1 MQFMIRK
8 TKERQ
13 EKNMAKNNYNQDVSK
28 LAKENENFRQVLFT
42 TELSQLVLMSV
53 APGEDIGEET
63 HDDTDQILS
72 FVAGSGEAVIES
84 ESRPIAAGSVVVVP
98 AGTRHNFTNQGGE
111 PLKLYTVY
119 VPPNH
124 KDGTVHRTKQDALKD
139 PNEQHEE

>member
-1 MQFMIRK
+1 
-8 TKERQ
+8 
-13 EKNMAKNNYNQDVSK
+13 MAKNNYNQDVSK

-53 APGEDIGEET
+53 APGDDIGEET
-63 HDDTDQILS
+63 HKDTDQILS
-72 FVAGSGEAVIES
+72 FVAGSGEAVIEG

-98 AGTRHNFTNQGGE
+98 AGMRHNFINQGGE

-124 KDGTVHRTKQDALKD
+124 KDGTIHRTKQDALKD

>member
-1 MQFMIRK
+1 
-8 TKERQ
+8 
-13 EKNMAKNNYNQDVSK
+13 MAKNNYNQDVSK

-53 APGEDIGEET
+53 APGDDIGEET
-63 HDDTDQILS
+63 HEDTDQILS
-72 FVAGSGEAVIES
+72 FVVGSGEAVIEG
-84 ESRPIAAGSVVVVP
+84 ESRPVAAGSVVVVP
-98 AGTRHNFTNQGGE
+98 AGTRHNFINQGGE

-124 KDGTVHRTKQDALKD
+124 KDGTIHRTKQDALKD

>member
-1 MQFMIRK
+1 
-8 TKERQ
+8 
-13 EKNMAKNNYNQDVSK
+13 MAKNNYNQDVSK

-53 APGEDIGEET
+53 APGDDISEET
-63 HDDTDQILS
+63 HEDTDQILS
-72 FVAGSGEAVIES
+72 FVVGSGEAVIEG
-84 ESRPIAAGSVVVVP
+84 ESRPVAAGSVVVVP
-98 AGTRHNFTNQGGE
+98 AGTRHNFINQGGE
-111 PLKLYTVY
+111 PLKLYTIY

>member
-1 MQFMIRK
+1 
-8 TKERQ
+8 
-13 EKNMAKNNYNQDVSK
+13 MAKNNYNQDVSK

-53 APGEDIGEET
+53 APGDDIGEET

-72 FVAGSGEAVIES
+72 FIAGSGEAVIKG

-98 AGTRHNFTNQGGE
+98 AGTRHNFINKGGE

-119 VPPNH
+119 APPDH

>member
-1 MQFMIRK
+1 
-8 TKERQ
+8 
-13 EKNMAKNNYNQDVSK
+13 MAKNNYNQDVSK

-53 APGEDIGEET
+53 APGDDIGEET
-63 HDDTDQILS
+63 HEDTDQILS
-72 FVAGSGEAVIES
+72 FVVGSGEAVIEG
-84 ESRPIAAGSVVVVP
+84 ESRPVAAGSVVVVP
-98 AGTRHNFTNQGGE
+98 AGTRHNFINQGGE
-111 PLKLYTVY
+111 PLKLYTIY

>member
-1 MQFMIRK
+1 
-8 TKERQ
+8 
-13 EKNMAKNNYNQDVSK
+13 MAKNNYNQDVSK

-53 APGEDIGEET
+53 APGDDIGEET
-63 HDDTDQILS
+63 HEDTDQILS
-72 FVAGSGEAVIES
+72 FVVGIGEAVIEG
-84 ESRPIAAGSVVVVP
+84 ESRPVAAGSVVVVP
-98 AGTRHNFTNQGGE
+98 AGTRHNFINQGGE
-111 PLKLYTVY
+111 PLKLYTIY

>member
-1 MQFMIRK
+1 M
-8 TKERQ
+8 
-13 EKNMAKNNYNQDVSK
+13 KNNYNQDVSK

-53 APGEDIGEET
+53 APGDDIGEET

-72 FVAGSGEAVIES
+72 FVAGSGEAVIEG

-98 AGTRHNFTNQGGE
+98 AGPRHNFINQGGE
-111 PLKLYTVY
+111 SLKLYTVY

-139 PNEQHEE
+139 ANEQHEE

>member
-1 MQFMIRK
+1 
-8 TKERQ
+8 
-13 EKNMAKNNYNQDVSK
+13 MAKNNYNQDVSK

-53 APGEDIGEET
+53 APGDDIGEET

-72 FVAGSGEAVIES
+72 FVAGSGEAVIEG

-98 AGTRHNFTNQGGE
+98 AGARHNFINQGGE

-124 KDGTVHRTKQDALKD
+124 KDGTIHRTKQDALKD

>member
-1 MQFMIRK
+1 
-8 TKERQ
+8 
-13 EKNMAKNNYNQDVSK
+13 MAKNNYNQDVSK

-53 APGEDIGEET
+53 APGDDIGEET

-72 FVAGSGEAVIES
+72 FVAGSGEAVIEG

-98 AGTRHNFTNQGGE
+98 AGTRHNFTNKGGE

-124 KDGTVHRTKQDALKD
+124 KDGTIHRTKQDALKD

>member
-1 MQFMIRK
+1 
-8 TKERQ
+8 
-13 EKNMAKNNYNQDVSK
+13 MAKNNYNQDVSK

-53 APGEDIGEET
+53 APGDDIGEET
-63 HDDTDQILS
+63 HKDTDQILS
-72 FVAGSGEAVIES
+72 FVAGSGEAVIEG

-98 AGTRHNFTNQGGE
+98 AGTRHNFINQGGE

-124 KDGTVHRTKQDALKD
+124 KDGTIHRTKQDALKD

>member
-1 MQFMIRK
+1 
-8 TKERQ
+8 
-13 EKNMAKNNYNQDVSK
+13 MAKNNYNQDVSK

-42 TELSQLVLMSV
+42 TERSQLVLMSV
-53 APGEDIGEET
+53 APGDDIGEET

-72 FVAGSGEAVIES
+72 FVAGSGEAVIEG

-98 AGTRHNFTNQGGE
+98 AGTRHNFINQGGE

>member
-1 MQFMIRK
+1 
-8 TKERQ
+8 
-13 EKNMAKNNYNQDVSK
+13 MAKNNYNQDVSK

-53 APGEDIGEET
+53 APGDDIGEET

-72 FVAGSGEAVIES
+72 FVAGSGEAVIEG

-98 AGTRHNFTNQGGE
+98 AGTRHNFINKGGE

-124 KDGTVHRTKQDALKD
+124 KDGTIHRTKQDALKD

>member
-1 MQFMIRK
+1 
-8 TKERQ
+8 
-13 EKNMAKNNYNQDVSK
+13 MAKNNYNQDVIK

-42 TELSQLVLMSV
+42 TERSQLVLMSV
-53 APGEDIGEET
+53 APGDDIGEET

-72 FVAGSGEAVIES
+72 FVAGSGEAVIEG

-98 AGTRHNFTNQGGE
+98 AGMRHNFINQGGE

-124 KDGTVHRTKQDALKD
+124 KDGTIHRTKQDALKD

>member
-1 MQFMIRK
+1 
-8 TKERQ
+8 
-13 EKNMAKNNYNQDVSK
+13 MAKNNYNQDVSK

-53 APGEDIGEET
+53 APGDDIGEET

-72 FVAGSGEAVIES
+72 FVAGSGEAVIEG

-124 KDGTVHRTKQDALKD
+124 KDGTIHRTKQDALKD

>member
-1 MQFMIRK
+1 M
-8 TKERQ
+8 
-13 EKNMAKNNYNQDVSK
+13 KNNYNQDVIK

-53 APGEDIGEET
+53 APGDDVGEET

-72 FVAGSGEAVIES
+72 FVAGSGEAVIEG

>member
-1 MQFMIRK
+1 M
-8 TKERQ
+8 
-13 EKNMAKNNYNQDVSK
+13 KNNYNQDVIK

-53 APGEDIGEET
+53 APGDDIGEET
-63 HDDTDQILS
+63 HKDTDQILS
-72 FVAGSGEAVIES
+72 FVAGSGEAVIEG

-98 AGTRHNFTNQGGE
+98 AGTRHNFINQGGE

-124 KDGTVHRTKQDALKD
+124 KDGTIHRTKQDALKD

>member
-1 MQFMIRK
+1 M
-8 TKERQ
+8 
-13 EKNMAKNNYNQDVSK
+13 KNNYNQDVSK

-53 APGEDIGEET
+53 APGDDIGEET

-72 FVAGSGEAVIES
+72 FVAGSGEAVIEG

-98 AGTRHNFTNQGGE
+98 AGTRHNFINKGGE

>member
-1 MQFMIRK
+1 
-8 TKERQ
+8 
-13 EKNMAKNNYNQDVSK
+13 MAKNNYNQDVSK

-53 APGEDIGEET
+53 APGDDIGEET

-72 FVAGSGEAVIES
+72 FVAGSGEAVIEG

-98 AGTRHNFTNQGGE
+98 AGTRHNFINQGGE

-124 KDGTVHRTKQDALKD
+124 KDGTIHRTKQDALKD

>member
-1 MQFMIRK
+1 
-8 TKERQ
+8 
-13 EKNMAKNNYNQDVSK
+13 MAKNNYNQDVSK

-42 TELSQLVLMSV
+42 TERSQLVLMSV
-53 APGEDIGEET
+53 APGDDIGEET
-63 HDDTDQILS
+63 HEDTDQILS
-72 FVAGSGEAVIES
+72 FVAGSGEAVIEG

-98 AGTRHNFTNQGGE
+98 AGTRHNFINKGGK

-124 KDGTVHRTKQDALKD
+124 KDGTIHRTKQDALKD

>member
-1 MQFMIRK
+1 
-8 TKERQ
+8 
-13 EKNMAKNNYNQDVSK
+13 MAKNNYNQDVSK

-53 APGEDIGEET
+53 APGDDIGEET
-63 HDDTDQILS
+63 HEDTDQILS
-72 FVAGSGEAVIES
+72 FVVGSGEAVIEG
-84 ESRPIAAGSVVVVP
+84 ESRPVAAGSVVVVS
-98 AGTRHNFTNQGGE
+98 AGTRHNFINQGGE
-111 PLKLYTVY
+111 PLKLYTIY

>member
-1 MQFMIRK
+1 M
-8 TKERQ
+8 
-13 EKNMAKNNYNQDVSK
+13 KNNYNQDVIK

-53 APGEDIGEET
+53 APGDDIGEET

-72 FVAGSGEAVIES
+72 FVAGSGEAVIEG

-98 AGTRHNFTNQGGE
+98 AGTRHNFINQGGE